1 MPIQELTA
9 AEIES
14 LVGTRHGVTGVEYP
28 ANGLQPYYQWLM
40 RSLHLLSESASLSAG
55 LRVSR
60 DTGSPTTVRIA
71 PGRAA
76 IDGAAV
82 AYAGG
87 TLDLAAHDNAT
98 AYVWLKTGGTIG
110 SGASGGGWPFAA
122 HLKLAEV
129 TLASGEITAMI
140 DRRAESVS
148 RPPLSLGGC
157 PLLDGRFVRAMLQAP
172 ALGDHDLGPVP
183 AGKRWSV
190 LGYTAVQTGGANS
203 SHFVQLKASSTYYR
217 LSATSTLGDGTA
229 TVSVT
234 LPGIVLDA
242 GESLSVNVGGSIA
255 NTNFFLSVFETS
267 SSTPLRSAKV
277 LAIAA
282 TETAIYTCPAGRT
295 ALLLDAG
302 LQPNGITSRLN
313 YVNASGGSQ
322 TVKWHVVPAGGS
334 VAASNQLTPS
344 LSVANGARSTANA
357 PGLSLQAGDSIVV
370 VTSNTNAGQSA
381 WVNILEL

>member
-40 RSLHLLSESASLSAG
+40 RSLHLLSEGASLSAG

-60 DTGSPTTVRIA
+60 DTASPSTARIA

-76 IDGAAV
+76 MDGAAV
-82 AYAGG
+82 GYAGG

-98 AYVWLKTGGTIG
+98 AYVWLDAGGTIG
-110 SGASGGGWPFAA
+110 SGASTGGWPFAA
-122 HLKLAEV
+122 HVKLAEV
-129 TLASGEITAMI
+129 TLASGAITAI
-140 DRRAESVS
+140 LDRRAEGVS
-148 RPPLSLGGC
+148 RPPFSLGGC
-157 PLLDGRFVRAMLQAP
+157 PLLGGRFVRAMLNAP

-183 AGKRWSV
+183 AGKRWAV

-203 SHFVQLKASSTYYR
+203 SHFIQLKSSSTYYR
-217 LSATSTLGDGTA
+217 LSAGSTLGDGTA

-234 LPGIVLDA
+234 QPGIVLDA
-242 GESLSVNVGGSIA
+242 GEFLSVNVGGSIA
-255 NTNFFLSVFETS
+255 NTNFFFSVVEMAAAAAMRTG
-267 SSTPLRSAKV
+267 KV
-277 LAIAA
+277 LAITA
-282 TETAIYTCPAGRT
+282 TETTVYTCPAGRS

-302 LQPNGITSRLN
+302 LQPNGVASRLN

-322 TVKWHVVPAGGS
+322 TVKWHAVPAGGS
-334 VAASNQLTPS
+334 VAASSSSPLP
-344 LSVANGARSTANA
+344 
-357 PGLSLQAGDSIVV
+357 
-370 VTSNTNAGQSA
+370 
-381 WVNILEL
+381 